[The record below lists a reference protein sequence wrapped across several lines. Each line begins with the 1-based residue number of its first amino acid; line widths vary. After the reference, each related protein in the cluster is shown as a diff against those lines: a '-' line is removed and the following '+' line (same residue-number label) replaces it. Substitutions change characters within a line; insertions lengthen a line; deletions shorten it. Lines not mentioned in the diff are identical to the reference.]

1 MCGITGYIGEKDAA
15 PVLLQA
21 LKRMEY
27 RGYDSAGIST
37 IHKDNVTIKK
47 DIGRIDAIN
56 EKIELGKAKGKIG
69 VAHTRWATH
78 GGVTKENAHPHLSCK
93 QKIVLVHNGII
104 ENYRQLFKEL
114 SDNHEIK
121 SETDS
126 EVISHLIEEE
136 YNKEKDPLKTLQN
149 VSKKLNGSFALVVIF
164 SDKKDEIYGV
174 RKYAP
179 LIVGIGEQE
188 NFISS
193 DIVSFIDYT
202 DNVIFLEDKEIVR
215 VTSNSIEIINFD
227 GDKISRDKTHVAWEA
242 ADVSKEE
249 FSHHT
254 IKEIHEQSSTVQNA
268 LNQDDEEFEGFVK
281 ELTSGKN
288 VFITGSGSSFHI
300 ALIFRKMLTKFI
312 DSPVQAFLS
321 SESEEYIESMNDN
334 AILIPISQSG
344 ETADLLEVIRN
355 VKDKRV
361 TVLSIYNTV
370 GSSLS
375 RESDFSL
382 NLNCGPEIGVAA
394 TKSFTSQL
402 AIVYKIIF
410 KLGNV
415 KNGNEQIIEL
425 SNKIKDILSKEKTL
439 QEIIELLNE
448 SNDVYFLGRAIH
460 HPIALE
466 GALKLKELA
475 YIHAEGMAAGEIKHG
490 TLALVEEGT
499 PAIIINPKDESY
511 NDTIN
516 NATEMKARGAKI
528 IGISSEDNEVYD
540 YWIEIPKVENM
551 LYPLIELVPLQLLA
565 YYTAIRRKNN
575 PDYPRNLAKSVTVK

>member
-126 EVISHLIEEE
+126 EVIAHLIEEE

-268 LNQDDEEFEGFVK
+268 LNQDDKEFEGFVK

-288 VFITGSGSSFHI
+288 IFITGSGSSFHI

-375 RESDFSL
+375 RVSDFSL

-425 SNKIKDILSKEKTL
+425 SNKIKDIVSKEKTL

-540 YWIEIPKVENM
+540 YWIEIPKVENI

>member
-1 MCGITGYIGEKDAA
+1 MCGITGYIGNKDAA
-15 PVLLQA
+15 PILLKS

-37 IHKDNVTIKK
+37 IYEDKIIIKK
-47 DIGRIDAIN
+47 DIGRIDSIN
-56 EKIELGKAKGKIG
+56 EKIQLWKAKGKVGI
-69 VAHTRWATH
+69 AHTRWATH
-78 GGVTKENAHPHLSCK
+78 GGVTKENAHPHLSCNK
-93 QKIVLVHNGII
+93 EVVLVHNGII
-104 ENYRQLFKEL
+104 ENYRELFKEL
-114 SDNHEIK
+114 SDNHNFQ

-136 YNKEKDPLKTLQN
+136 YNKLKDPIKTLQN
-149 VSKKLNGSFALVVIF
+149 ISKKLNGSFALIIIF
-164 SDKKDEIYGV
+164 SDRTNEVYGV

-179 LIVGIGEQE
+179 LIVGIGEKE

-202 DNVIFLEDKEIVR
+202 DNVIFLEDKEIVK
-215 VTSNSIEIINFD
+215 VTPNSIEILNFD
-227 GDKISRDKTHVAWEA
+227 GDKVTRDKTHVAWEA
-242 ADVSKEE
+242 ADISKEE

-254 IKEIHEQSSTVQNA
+254 IKEIHEQSSTVKTA
-268 LNQDDEEFEGFVK
+268 LNQDKEKFEKFVK
-281 ELTSGKN
+281 ELSSGKDI
-288 VFITGSGSSFHI
+288 FITGSGSSFHI
-300 ALIFRKMLTKFI
+300 ALIFKKMLTKFVK
-312 DSPVQAFLS
+312 SQVQVFLS
-321 SESEEYIESMNDN
+321 SESEEYIELMDENS
-334 AILIPISQSG
+334 ILIPISQSG

-355 VKDKRV
+355 LKDKEV
-361 TVLSIYNTV
+361 TILSIYNTI

-375 RESDFSL
+375 RVSNISL

-410 KLGNV
+410 ELGKV
-415 KNGNEQIIEL
+415 KDGNEKIEKLSEQIKEII
-425 SNKIKDILSKEKTL
+425 SNEKSL
-439 QEIIELLNE
+439 HEIIELLNE
-448 SNDVYFLGRAIH
+448 SNDVYFLGRSIH

-490 TLALVEEGT
+490 ALALVEEGT

-511 NDTIN
+511 EDTMN
-516 NATEMKARGAKI
+516 NAIEMKARGAKI
-528 IGISSEDNEVYD
+528 IGISVENNEVYD
-540 YWIEIPKVENM
+540 YWIKIPKVDNI
-551 LYPLIELVPLQLLA
+551 LYPLIELIPLQLLA

>member
-1 MCGITGYIGEKDAA
+1 MCGITGYIGEKEAA

-47 DIGRIDAIN
+47 DIGRIDSIN
-56 EKIELGKAKGKIG
+56 EKIELGKAEGKIG
-69 VAHTRWATH
+69 IAHTRWATH

-93 QKIVLVHNGII
+93 QKVVLVHNGII

-126 EVISHLIEEE
+126 EVIAHLIEEE
-136 YNKEKDPLKTLQN
+136 YNREKDPLKTLQN
-149 VSKKLNGSFALVVIF
+149 VSKKLDGSFALVVIF

-227 GDKISRDKTHVAWEA
+227 GDKILRDKTHVAWEA

-268 LNQDDEEFEGFVK
+268 LNQDDEEFEEFVN

-288 VFITGSGSSFHI
+288 IFITGSGSSFHI
-300 ALIFRKMLTKFI
+300 ALIFRKMLTKFVN
-312 DSPVQAFLS
+312 SPVQAFLS

-355 VKDKRV
+355 VKDKGV

-375 RESDFSL
+375 RVSDHSL

-415 KNGNEQIIEL
+415 KDGNEKIIEL
-425 SNKIKDILSKEKTL
+425 SNKIKDIISKEKTL

-511 NDTIN
+511 SDTIN
-516 NATEMKARGAKI
+516 NAAEMKARGAKI

>member
-37 IHKDNVTIKK
+37 IHEDNVTIKK
-47 DIGRIDAIN
+47 DIGRINAIN

-126 EVISHLIEEE
+126 EVIAHLIEEE

-268 LNQDDEEFEGFVK
+268 LNQDDKEFEGFVK

-288 VFITGSGSSFHI
+288 IFITGSGSSFHI

-375 RESDFSL
+375 RVSDFSL

-425 SNKIKDILSKEKTL
+425 SNKIKDIVSKEKTL

-528 IGISSEDNEVYD
+528 IGISTEDNEVYD

>member
-47 DIGRIDAIN
+47 DIGRINAIN

-126 EVISHLIEEE
+126 EVIAHLIEEE

-268 LNQDDEEFEGFVK
+268 LNQDDKEFEGFVK

-288 VFITGSGSSFHI
+288 IFITGSGSSFHI

-375 RESDFSL
+375 RVSDFSL

-425 SNKIKDILSKEKTL
+425 SNKIKDIVSKEKTL

-540 YWIEIPKVENM
+540 YWIEIPKVENI

>member
-93 QKIVLVHNGII
+93 QKIVVVHNGII

-149 VSKKLNGSFALVVIF
+149 VSKRLNGSFALVVIF

-179 LIVGIGEQE
+179 LIVGIGKQE

-375 RESDFSL
+375 RVSDFSL

-460 HPIALE
+460 HPIELE
-466 GALKLKELA
+466 GALKLKDLA

-528 IGISSEDNEVYD
+528 IGVSSEDNEVYD
-540 YWIEIPKVENM
+540 YWIEIPKVENI

>member
-56 EKIELGKAKGKIG
+56 EKIELGKAEGKIG

-375 RESDFSL
+375 RVSDFSL

>member
-1 MCGITGYIGEKDAA
+1 MCGITGYIGEKEAA

-47 DIGRIDAIN
+47 DIGRIDSIN
-56 EKIELGKAKGKIG
+56 EKIELGKAEGKIG
-69 VAHTRWATH
+69 IAHTRWATH

-93 QKIVLVHNGII
+93 QEVVLVHNGII

-215 VTSNSIEIINFD
+215 VTSNSIEIVNFD
-227 GDKISRDKTHVAWEA
+227 GDKILRDKTHVAWEA

-268 LNQDDEEFEGFVK
+268 LNQDDEEFEEFVN

-288 VFITGSGSSFHI
+288 IFITGSGSSFHI
-300 ALIFRKMLTKFI
+300 ALIFRKMLTKFVN
-312 DSPVQAFLS
+312 SPVQAFLS

-355 VKDKRV
+355 VKDKGV

-375 RESDFSL
+375 RVSDCSL

-410 KLGNV
+410 RLGNV
-415 KNGNEQIIEL
+415 KDGNEKIIEL
-425 SNKIKDILSKEKTL
+425 SNKIKDIISKEKTL

-511 NDTIN
+511 SDTIN
-516 NATEMKARGAKI
+516 NAAEMKARGAKI

>member
-93 QKIVLVHNGII
+93 QKIVVVHNGII

-375 RESDFSL
+375 RVSDFSL

-528 IGISSEDNEVYD
+528 IGISTEDNEVYD

>member
-93 QKIVLVHNGII
+93 QKIVVVHNGII

-375 RESDFSL
+375 RVSDFSL

-425 SNKIKDILSKEKTL
+425 SNKIKDIVSKEKTL

>member
-288 VFITGSGSSFHI
+288 IFITGSGSSFHI

-321 SESEEYIESMNDN
+321 SESEEYIELMNDN

-375 RESDFSL
+375 RVSDFSL

>member
-47 DIGRIDAIN
+47 DIGRINAIN

-268 LNQDDEEFEGFVK
+268 LNQDDKEFEGFVK

-288 VFITGSGSSFHI
+288 IFITGSGSSFHI

-375 RESDFSL
+375 RVSDFSL

-425 SNKIKDILSKEKTL
+425 SNKIKDIVSKEKTL

-540 YWIEIPKVENM
+540 YWIEIPKVENI

>member
-1 MCGITGYIGEKDAA
+1 MCGITGYIGEKEAA

-47 DIGRIDAIN
+47 DIGRIDSIN
-56 EKIELGKAKGKIG
+56 EKIELGKAEGKIG
-69 VAHTRWATH
+69 IAHTRWATH

-93 QKIVLVHNGII
+93 QKVVLVHNGII

-126 EVISHLIEEE
+126 EVIAHLIEEE
-136 YNKEKDPLKTLQN
+136 YNKEKNPLKTLQN

-202 DNVIFLEDKEIVR
+202 DNVIFLEDKEIVK
-215 VTSNSIEIINFD
+215 VTSNSIEIVNFD

-268 LNQDDEEFEGFVK
+268 LNQDDEEFEEFVNK
-281 ELTSGKN
+281 LTSGKN
-288 VFITGSGSSFHI
+288 IFITGSGSSFHI
-300 ALIFRKMLTKFI
+300 ALIFRKMLTKFV

-355 VKDKRV
+355 VKDKGV

-375 RESDFSL
+375 RVSDFSL

-415 KNGNEQIIEL
+415 KDGNEKIIEL

-439 QEIIELLNE
+439 QEIIELINE

>member
-268 LNQDDEEFEGFVK
+268 LNQDDKEFEGFVK

-288 VFITGSGSSFHI
+288 IFITGSGSSFHI

-375 RESDFSL
+375 RVSDFSL

-425 SNKIKDILSKEKTL
+425 SNKIKDIVSKEKTL

-540 YWIEIPKVENM
+540 YWIEIPKVENI

>member
-1 MCGITGYIGEKDAA
+1 MCGITGYIGKKDAS
-15 PVLLQA
+15 PILLQA

-56 EKIELGKAKGKIG
+56 EKIELGKAEGKIG

-93 QKIVLVHNGII
+93 QKIVVVHNGII

-268 LNQDDEEFEGFVK
+268 LNQDDKEFEGFVK

-375 RESDFSL
+375 RVSDFSL

-540 YWIEIPKVENM
+540 YWIEIPKVENI

>member
-56 EKIELGKAKGKIG
+56 EKIELGKAEGKIG

-268 LNQDDEEFEGFVK
+268 LNQDDEEFEEFVN

-288 VFITGSGSSFHI
+288 IFITGSGSSFHI
-300 ALIFRKMLTKFI
+300 ALIFRKMLTKFV
-312 DSPVQAFLS
+312 DSPVQVFLS

-355 VKDKRV
+355 VKDKGV

-375 RESDFSL
+375 RVSDFSL

-415 KNGNEQIIEL
+415 KDGNEKIIEL

-439 QEIIELLNE
+439 QEIIELINE

>member
-1 MCGITGYIGEKDAA
+1 MCGITGYIGEKEAA

-47 DIGRIDAIN
+47 DIGRIDSIN
-56 EKIELGKAKGKIG
+56 EKIELGKAEGKIG
-69 VAHTRWATH
+69 IAHTRWATH

-93 QKIVLVHNGII
+93 QKVVLVHNGII

-114 SDNHEIK
+114 SNNHEIK

-126 EVISHLIEEE
+126 EVIAHLIEEE
-136 YNKEKDPLKTLQN
+136 YNREKDPLKTLQN
-149 VSKKLNGSFALVVIF
+149 VSKKLDGSFALVVIF

-215 VTSNSIEIINFD
+215 VTSNSIEIVNFD
-227 GDKISRDKTHVAWEA
+227 GDKILRDKTHVAWEA

-268 LNQDDEEFEGFVK
+268 LNQDDEEFEEFVNK
-281 ELTSGKN
+281 LTSGKN
-288 VFITGSGSSFHI
+288 IFITGSGSSFHI
-300 ALIFRKMLTKFI
+300 ALIFKKMLTKFV

-355 VKDKRV
+355 VKDKGV

-375 RESDFSL
+375 RVSDHSL

-415 KNGNEQIIEL
+415 KDGNEKIIEL
-425 SNKIKDILSKEKTL
+425 SNKIKDIISKEKTL

-511 NDTIN
+511 SDTIN
-516 NATEMKARGAKI
+516 NAAEMKARGAKI

>member
-288 VFITGSGSSFHI
+288 IFITGSGSSFHI

-375 RESDFSL
+375 RVSDFSL

-528 IGISSEDNEVYD
+528 IGVSSEDNEVYD

>member
-1 MCGITGYIGEKDAA
+1 MCGITGYIGEKEAA

-47 DIGRIDAIN
+47 DIGRIDSIN
-56 EKIELGKAKGKIG
+56 EKIELGKAEGKIG
-69 VAHTRWATH
+69 IAHTRWATH

-93 QKIVLVHNGII
+93 QEVVLVHNGII

-215 VTSNSIEIINFD
+215 VTSNSIDIVNFD

-268 LNQDDEEFEGFVK
+268 LNQDDEEFEEFVNK
-281 ELTSGKN
+281 LTSGKN
-288 VFITGSGSSFHI
+288 IFITGSGSSFHI
-300 ALIFRKMLTKFI
+300 ALIFKKMLTKFV

-355 VKDKRV
+355 VKDKGV

-375 RESDFSL
+375 RVSDCSL

-410 KLGNV
+410 RLGNV
-415 KNGNEQIIEL
+415 KDGNEKIIEL
-425 SNKIKDILSKEKTL
+425 SNKIKDILLKEKTL

>member
-1 MCGITGYIGEKDAA
+1 MCGITGYIGEKEAA

-47 DIGRIDAIN
+47 DIGRIDSIN
-56 EKIELGKAKGKIG
+56 EKIELGKAEGKIG
-69 VAHTRWATH
+69 IAHTRWATH

-93 QKIVLVHNGII
+93 QKVVLVHNGII

-126 EVISHLIEEE
+126 EVIAHLIEEE
-136 YNKEKDPLKTLQN
+136 YNREKDPLKTLQN
-149 VSKKLNGSFALVVIF
+149 VSKKLDGSFALVVIF

-215 VTSNSIEIINFD
+215 VTSNSIEIVNFD
-227 GDKISRDKTHVAWEA
+227 GDKILRDKTHVAWEA

-288 VFITGSGSSFHI
+288 IFITGSGSSFHI

-355 VKDKRV
+355 VKDKGV

-375 RESDFSL
+375 RVSDHSL

-425 SNKIKDILSKEKTL
+425 ANKIKDILSKEKTL

-511 NDTIN
+511 SDTIN
-516 NATEMKARGAKI
+516 NAAEMKARGAKI

-575 PDYPRNLAKSVTVK
+575 PDYPRNIAKSVTVK

>member
-1 MCGITGYIGEKDAA
+1 MCGITGYIGEKEAA

-47 DIGRIDAIN
+47 DIGRIDSIN
-56 EKIELGKAKGKIG
+56 EKIELGKAEGKIG
-69 VAHTRWATH
+69 IAHTRWATH

-93 QKIVLVHNGII
+93 QKVVLVHNGII

-126 EVISHLIEEE
+126 EVIAHLIEEE
-136 YNKEKDPLKTLQN
+136 YNREKDPLKTLQN
-149 VSKKLNGSFALVVIF
+149 VSKKLDGSFALVVIF

-215 VTSNSIEIINFD
+215 VTSNSIEIVNFD

-268 LNQDDEEFEGFVK
+268 LNQDDEEFEEFVNK
-281 ELTSGKN
+281 LTSGKN
-288 VFITGSGSSFHI
+288 IFITGSGSSFHI
-300 ALIFRKMLTKFI
+300 ALIFKKMLTKFV

-355 VKDKRV
+355 VKDKGV

-375 RESDFSL
+375 RVSDHSL

-415 KNGNEQIIEL
+415 KDGNEKIIEL
-425 SNKIKDILSKEKTL
+425 SNKIKDIISKEKTL

-511 NDTIN
+511 SDTIN
-516 NATEMKARGAKI
+516 NAAEMKARGAKI

-540 YWIEIPKVENM
+540 YWIEIPKVENI

>member
-1 MCGITGYIGEKDAA
+1 MCGITGYIGKKDAS
-15 PVLLQA
+15 PILLQA

-56 EKIELGKAKGKIG
+56 EKIGLGKAEGKIG

-93 QKIVLVHNGII
+93 QKVVLVHNGII

-126 EVISHLIEEE
+126 EVIAHLIEEE
-136 YNKEKDPLKTLQN
+136 YNREKDPLKTLQN
-149 VSKKLNGSFALVVIF
+149 VSKKLDGSFALVVIF
-164 SDKKDEIYGV
+164 SDKKEEIYGV

-202 DNVIFLEDKEIVR
+202 DNVIFLEDKEIVK
-215 VTSNSIEIINFD
+215 VTSNSIEIVNFD
-227 GDKISRDKTHVAWEA
+227 GDKILRDKTHVAWEA

-288 VFITGSGSSFHI
+288 IFITGSGSSFHI
-300 ALIFRKMLTKFI
+300 TLIFRKMLTKFVN
-312 DSPVQAFLS
+312 SPVQAFLS

-355 VKDKRV
+355 VKDKGV

-375 RESDFSL
+375 RVSDHSL

-415 KNGNEQIIEL
+415 KDGNEKIIEL
-425 SNKIKDILSKEKTL
+425 SNKIKDIISKEKTL

-511 NDTIN
+511 SDTIN
-516 NATEMKARGAKI
+516 NAAEMKARGAKI

>member
-1 MCGITGYIGEKDAA
+1 MCGITGYIGEKEAA

-47 DIGRIDAIN
+47 DIGRIDSIN
-56 EKIELGKAKGKIG
+56 EKIELGKAEGKIG

-93 QKIVLVHNGII
+93 QKVVMVHNGII

-126 EVISHLIEEE
+126 EVIAHLIEEE
-136 YNKEKDPLKTLQN
+136 YDKEKNPLKTLQN
-149 VSKKLNGSFALVVIF
+149 VSKKLDGSFALIVIF

-202 DNVIFLEDKEIVR
+202 DNVIFLEDKEIVK
-215 VTSNSIEIINFD
+215 VTSNSIEIVNFD

-268 LNQDDEEFEGFVK
+268 LNQDDEEFEEFVNK
-281 ELTSGKN
+281 LTSGKN
-288 VFITGSGSSFHI
+288 IFITGSGSSFHI
-300 ALIFRKMLTKFI
+300 ALIFRKMLTKFV

-355 VKDKRV
+355 VKDKGV

-375 RESDFSL
+375 RVSDFSL

-415 KNGNEQIIEL
+415 KDGNEKIIEL

-439 QEIIELLNE
+439 QEVIELINE

>member
-1 MCGITGYIGEKDAA
+1 MCGITGYIGENDAA

-47 DIGRIDAIN
+47 DIGRINAIN
-56 EKIELGKAKGKIG
+56 EKIELDKAKGKVG

-126 EVISHLIEEE
+126 EVIVHLIEEE
-136 YNKEKDPLKTLQN
+136 YNKEKDPLRTLQN

-288 VFITGSGSSFHI
+288 IFITGSGSSFHI

-375 RESDFSL
+375 RVSDFSL

>member
-47 DIGRIDAIN
+47 DIGRINAIN

-268 LNQDDEEFEGFVK
+268 LNQDDKEFEGFVK

-288 VFITGSGSSFHI
+288 IFITGSGSSFHI

-375 RESDFSL
+375 RVSDFSL

-540 YWIEIPKVENM
+540 YWIEIPKVENI

>member
-93 QKIVLVHNGII
+93 QKIVVVHNGII

-268 LNQDDEEFEGFVK
+268 LNQDDKEFEGFVK

-375 RESDFSL
+375 RVSDFSL

-425 SNKIKDILSKEKTL
+425 SNKIKDIVSKEKTL

>member
-1 MCGITGYIGEKDAA
+1 MCGITGYIGKKDAA
-15 PVLLQA
+15 PILLQA

-47 DIGRIDAIN
+47 DIGRIDSIN
-56 EKIELGKAKGKIG
+56 EKIELGKAEGSIG
-69 VAHTRWATH
+69 IAHTRWATH
-78 GGVTKENAHPHLSCK
+78 GGVTKENAHPHPSCN
-93 QKIVLVHNGII
+93 QEIVLVHNGII
-104 ENYRQLFKEL
+104 ENYQKLLKEL
-114 SDNHEIK
+114 SNNHEII

-126 EVISHLIEEE
+126 EIISHLIEEE
-136 YNKEKDPLKTLQN
+136 YNKEKDPLKTLKN
-149 VSKKLNGSFALVVIF
+149 VSKKLEGSFALIVIF
-164 SDKKDEIYGV
+164 NDKKDEIYGM

-179 LIVGIGEQE
+179 LIVGIGKQE

-215 VTSNSIEIINFD
+215 VTSNSIEIVNFN

-242 ADVSKEE
+242 ADISKEE

-254 IKEIHEQSSTVQNA
+254 IKEIHEQTSTVQNA
-268 LNQDDEEFEGFVK
+268 LKQDDEKFKEFVEK
-281 ELTSGKN
+281 LKSGKN
-288 VFITGSGSSFHI
+288 IFITGSGSSFHI
-300 ALIFRKMLTKFI
+300 ALIFRKMLTKFVN
-312 DSPVQAFLS
+312 SPVQAFLS
-321 SESEEYIESMNDN
+321 SEAEEYIELMNNN

-355 VKDKRV
+355 VKDKGV
-361 TVLSIYNTV
+361 TILSIYNTL

-375 RESDFSL
+375 RVSNISL

-410 KLGNV
+410 ELGEV
-415 KNGNEQIIEL
+415 KNGNEMIIEL
-425 SNKIKDILSKEKTL
+425 SKKIKDVLSKEKSL

-511 NDTIN
+511 DDTIN
-516 NATEMKARGAKI
+516 NAAEMKARGAKI
-528 IGISSEDNEVYD
+528 IGISSENNEVYD
-540 YWIEIPKVENM
+540 HWIEIPQVEKI
-551 LYPLIELVPLQLLA
+551 LYPLIELLPLQLLA
-565 YYTAIRRKNN
+565 YYTAIRKKNN

>member
-1 MCGITGYIGEKDAA
+1 MCGITGYIGEKEAA

-93 QKIVLVHNGII
+93 QKIVVVHNGII

-268 LNQDDEEFEGFVK
+268 LNQDDEEFEEFVNK
-281 ELTSGKN
+281 LTSGKN
-288 VFITGSGSSFHI
+288 IFITGSGSSFHI
-300 ALIFRKMLTKFI
+300 ALIFRKMLTKFVN
-312 DSPVQAFLS
+312 SPVQAFLS

-355 VKDKRV
+355 VKDKGV

-375 RESDFSL
+375 RVSDFSL

>member
-1 MCGITGYIGEKDAA
+1 MCGITGYIGENDAA

-47 DIGRIDAIN
+47 DIGRINAIN

-126 EVISHLIEEE
+126 EVIVHLIEEE
-136 YNKEKDPLKTLQN
+136 YNKEKDPLRTLQN

-179 LIVGIGEQE
+179 LIVGIGKQE

-288 VFITGSGSSFHI
+288 IFITGSGSSFHI

-355 VKDKRV
+355 IKDKRV

-375 RESDFSL
+375 RVSDFSL

>member
-1 MCGITGYIGEKDAA
+1 MCGITGYIGEKEAA

-47 DIGRIDAIN
+47 DIGRIDSIN
-56 EKIELGKAKGKIG
+56 EKIELGKAEGKIG
-69 VAHTRWATH
+69 IAHTRWATH

-93 QKIVLVHNGII
+93 QEVVLVHNGII

-126 EVISHLIEEE
+126 EVISHLNEEE

-215 VTSNSIEIINFD
+215 VTSNSIDIVNFD

-268 LNQDDEEFEGFVK
+268 LNQDDEEFEEFVN

-288 VFITGSGSSFHI
+288 IFITGSGSSFHI
-300 ALIFRKMLTKFI
+300 ALIFRKMLTKFVNN
-312 DSPVQAFLS
+312 PVQAFLS

-355 VKDKRV
+355 VKDKGV
-361 TVLSIYNTV
+361 TVLSIFNTV

-375 RESDFSL
+375 RVSDCSL

-410 KLGNV
+410 RLGNV
-415 KNGNEQIIEL
+415 KDGNEKIIEL
-425 SNKIKDILSKEKTL
+425 SNKIKDILLKEKTL

-511 NDTIN
+511 DDTIN

>member
-1 MCGITGYIGEKDAA
+1 MCGITGYIGENDAA

-47 DIGRIDAIN
+47 DIGRINAIN
-56 EKIELGKAKGKIG
+56 EKIELDKAKGKVG

-126 EVISHLIEEE
+126 EVIVHLIEEE

-179 LIVGIGEQE
+179 LIVGIGKQE

-375 RESDFSL
+375 RVSDFSL

>member
-126 EVISHLIEEE
+126 EVIVHLIEEE

-288 VFITGSGSSFHI
+288 IFITGSGSSFHI

-355 VKDKRV
+355 IKDKRV

-375 RESDFSL
+375 RVSDFSL

>member
-268 LNQDDEEFEGFVK
+268 LNQDDKEFEGFVK

-288 VFITGSGSSFHI
+288 IFITGSGSSFHI

-375 RESDFSL
+375 RVSDFSL

>member
-268 LNQDDEEFEGFVK
+268 LNQDDKEFEGFVK

-375 RESDFSL
+375 RVSDFSL